1 MGPQNWFVVVNRSS
15 AKIFEVSRKPDALTW
30 LKTIRN
36 PLGTTKNKLMTTDKP
51 GVSRGKFTKIKSPHA
66 LTRERDPHEDVAV
79 DFAKK
84 IAHYL
89 KDHKE
94 DKNFLGLTIAAE
106 PHMMGLVKKAIEH
119 DRIKVNVQWLRK
131 DLEKMT
137 TDKLENMLFTSKKS
151 KTQ

>member
-15 AKIFEVSRKPDALTW
+15 AKIFEVSRKPDSLTW

-51 GVSRGKFTKIKSPHA
+51 GVSRGKYSKAKGLHT
-66 LTRERDPHEDVAV
+66 LTRERDPHEDVAIE
-79 DFAKK
+79 FAKK

-89 KDHKE
+89 KDHQLEK
-94 DKNFLGLTIAAE
+94 DYLGLTIAAE
-106 PHMMGLVKKAIEH
+106 PHMMGLVKKAIVH
-119 DRIKVNVQWLRK
+119 DRIKINVKWVRK

-137 TDKLENMLFTSKKS
+137 TDKLEAMLFKGTKAS
-151 KTQ
+151 